1 MKKLVTLA
9 LVVALGLSAAAA
21 VGCGGSSASTTPKT
35 SAK

>member
-21 VGCGGSSASTTPKT
+21 VGCGGSSAAPIKPASGK
-35 SAK
+35 